1 MDDSKRKSALL
12 SHITSVAGHSAV
24 ESSAQVR
31 VAARSP
37 EENPAVDP
45 PPSDELGASPGS
57 SPAVAAVPESPPPP
71 GEHPPADV
79 SPAFSAYLSQYVQD
93 YRPLGSSREQLTI
106 DRDLLEWYRDTLRML
121 NLQIPLSGLVS
132 NILRLHRQAYGHVLE
147 DEIDRRA
154 RARLK
159 LRSRE

>member
-31 VAARSP
+31 MTARGP
-37 EENPAVDP
+37 EEIPAVDS
-45 PPSDELGASPGS
+45 PPSDELGTSPGS
-57 SPAVAAVPESPPPP
+57 SPAVAAVPESPPS
-71 GEHPPADV
+71 ADV